1 VRYLREDLPRRDL
14 IPGASVR
21 DVVAKEIVQD
31 HPSWLLESSICQSDL
46 MKYRAKYVHSLLESE
61 KGELTNLEQEIL
73 HSIQDQELLAKNVD
87 EEFEQK

>member
-1 VRYLREDLPRRDL
+1 
-14 IPGASVR
+14 
-21 DVVAKEIVQD
+21 
-31 HPSWLLESSICQSDL
+31 